1 MVISDPTFSKKMMNP
16 DIKEIE
22 AVTLHIPAHPYVV
35 CVTFTLAVTQT
46 QW

>member
-22 AVTLHIPAHPYVV
+22 AVTLHIPAHPPSVWGGV
-35 CVTFTLAVTQT
+35 KKSV
-46 QW
+46 